1 MGILNS
7 IGQVISNRKNFKT
20 WEENQNDNNA
30 RRKALAQTNP
40 KSAQELEKAKRQG
53 KVIMDIIDIMDAHSE
68 DVAENTETATVPF
81 QALVPYFATLL
92 SSAISGKFVMF
103 PAQNA
108 LNKAYSEFVD
118 SEQVKNLVKK
128 VAEYARKNNI
138 EELEYFYGF
147 DFLSKN
153 KMDLL
158 KNIDD
163 DEIKTVY
170 KTVSELVEQYKNNPA
185 VKNYG
190 KKLGLTVLIPIG
202 ALISSFVASTIFAT
216 KLQVNSSRIAR
227 WQSREQLKDPKYFV
241 EYTPEQI
248 EKATQIVEQKEKEQK
263 GFSLKLFNKKE
274 KASLIQVIKDN
285 KKYKEWKKTD
295 KDESKLVQRELSQE
309 ELQQAQK
316 DKEVIQRITK
326 IINNKAEDYSENM
339 EVAADTLIVG
349 TPFLGSAV
357 GAIIGFIGNKTGIL
371 DKVAKGG
378 LDNLIKDLDKTSADK
393 IKKAQET
400 LKNLAKGTPEYK
412 KATTE
417 LIGSILSASFA
428 NTKGTKSDE
437 ILKKAKKILNAF
449 MSTKLSR
456 NVLFGIV
463 GGIITTTFGL
473 IISLKLQK
481 ASARAG
487 RFLAKRELEKD
498 PNNFI
503 GYSDE
508 ELKSVQDVKAQK
520 RPFGERFKEYI
531 TFLPRVIGEYFDYQK
546 YLKTTAAK
554 NRAIREELIKTDVT
568 DEQLREAKNLQ
579 RKMFNTFE
587 KVDDKS
593 QEYSESIEAATEIAK
608 PAVAMLGMFSLL
620 SPALFVSVQ
629 LARGK
634 IKAGNVLEKV
644 SKFLSD
650 KTGFLKGKIIGKYL
664 DNVNQNIIKGT
675 QKMSAATTDVASEI
689 KINKADFFEGIKSM
703 LEIFKDSLKDLDPQ
717 DFNKAIDSMK
727 LPVYLKHAMKESSP
741 EQVLAIIENF
751 EKIGKNI
758 PQDKLNEI
766 LDSYIKMAEKN
777 PQGAAE
783 FLKDPKNLRN
793 IFITKDVAKYGSIAA
808 STWSALT
815 LGLTYALESYLAS
828 MQKRAGRL
836 GVMKAM
842 EELDD
847 PRYYA
852 NIEPKQTTSEQEQT
866 EIKNNKYLL

>member
-20 WEENQNDNNA
+20 WEEDQNDNNA

-53 KVIMDIIDIMDAHSE
+53 KVVIDIVDIMDAHSE
-68 DVAENTETATVPF
+68 DVAEKTETATAPF
-81 QALVPYFATLL
+81 QALIPYVATLL
-92 SSAISGKFVMF
+92 SSVISGKFIML
-103 PAQNA
+103 PAQ
-108 LNKAYSEFVD
+108 KAIDKAHYEFVNN
-118 SEQVKNLVKK
+118 EQVENLVKK
-128 VAEYARKNNI
+128 INEYARKNNI
-138 EELEYFYGF
+138 EDLEYFYGF
-147 DFLSKN
+147 DFLSKD
-153 KMDLL
+153 KMNFL
-158 KNIDD
+158 KDIGDN
-163 DEIKTVY
+163 EIKSIY
-170 KTVSELVEQYKNNPA
+170 KKASELVEQYKSNPA

-190 KKLGLTVLIPIG
+190 KKLGLGILIPIG
-202 ALISSFVASTIFAT
+202 ALVSSFVASTIFAT

-227 WQSREQLKDPKYFV
+227 WQSREQLNDPKYFV

-274 KASLIQVIKDN
+274 KSSLIQVIKDN

-339 EVAADTLIVG
+339 EVAADTLIMG
-349 TPFLGSAV
+349 TPFLGGAV
-357 GAIIGFIGNKTGIL
+357 GAIVGFIGNKTGIL
-371 DKVAKGG
+371 DKIANKGI
-378 LDNLIKDLDKTSADK
+378 DNLIKDLDKVSADK

-400 LKNLAKGTPEYK
+400 LKNLAKDTPEYK
-412 KATTE
+412 KATTKLME
-417 LIGSILSASFA
+417 NILSASFA
-428 NTKGTKSDE
+428 NSKGTKADE
-437 ILKKAKKILNAF
+437 IMKNAKKALNAF

-463 GGIITTTFGL
+463 GGIVTTTFGL
-473 IISLKLQK
+473 IIGLKLQK

-498 PNNFI
+498 PNNFV

-508 ELKSVQDVKAQK
+508 ELKSVQNVKAQK
-520 RPFGERFKEYI
+520 RPFGEKFKEYI
-531 TFLPRVIGEYFDYQK
+531 TFLPRVIGEYFEYQK

-554 NRAIREELIKTDVT
+554 NRAIREELVKTDVT

-593 QEYSESIEAATEIAK
+593 QEYSESVEAATQIAK
-608 PAVAMLGMFSLL
+608 PAVAVLGILSLI
-620 SPALFVSVQ
+620 SPAIFVCVQ

-634 IKAGNVLEKV
+634 MKASNVLEKV

-650 KTGFLKGKIIGKYL
+650 KTGFLKGKIVGKYL
-664 DNVNQNIIKGT
+664 DNVNQNIIRDT
-675 QKMSAATTDVASEI
+675 QKIAAATVDEVNKI
-689 KINKADFFEGIKSM
+689 KIDKTDFFEGIKSM
-703 LEIFKDSLKDLDPQ
+703 LEIFKNSIKNIDPQ
-717 DFNKAIDSMK
+717 DFNRAIDSLE
-727 LPVYLKHAMKESSP
+727 LPAYIKRAMKKSNP

-766 LDSYIKMAEKN
+766 LDSFIKMAEKN
-777 PQGAAE
+777 PQDAME

-808 STWSALT
+808 TTWSALN
-815 LGLTYALESYLAS
+815 LGLTFALESYLAS
-828 MQKRAGRL
+828 LQKQAGRL

-852 NIEPKQTTSEQEQT
+852 NIEPTQTTIEQNQA